1 MEDEYEVT
9 PEVVKAE
16 DDITETTVL
25 NDTTT
30 CSQESKLTVIIAANR
45 YRHSSSFP
53 KVQGKLTFSAK
64 SVSTKSVHPCIFKV
78 TVRL

>member
-9 PEVVKAE
+9 PEVVKPE

-45 YRHSSSFP
+45 YRHWSSFP
-53 KVQGKLTFSAK
+53 KLIQGTKLMD
-64 SVSTKSVHPCIFKV
+64 IFH
-78 TVRL
+78 